1 LTIFRFFFLYCIA
14 NMLLLGSIAFV
25 SLAARAIAWSLPQ
38 KLQDRQDQEPARF
51 CGEIIDEVNE
61 GEF

>member
-1 LTIFRFFFLYCIA
+1 
-14 NMLLLGSIAFV
+14 MLLLGSIAFV